1 MVRNNLVNGSSS
13 MSTTTYKNPS
23 FKGKYIDDYYQNK
36 QSSNLDGLGSKLER
50 LRDEIK
56 REIDSIK

>member
-1 MVRNNLVNGSSS
+1 LKSE
-13 MSTTTYKNPS
+13 
-23 FKGKYIDDYYQNK
+23 NK
-36 QSSNLDGLGSKLER
+36 TVHNQHIEELYHNRQSGNLDGLGSKLER

>member
-1 MVRNNLVNGSSS
+1 MNGSSS
-13 MSTTTYKNPS
+13 ISTNAYKNPSS
-23 FKGKYIDDYYQNK
+23 FKGKYIDEYYQNK
-36 QSSNLDGLGSKLER
+36 QTSNLDGLGSKLER